1 MNWKTIYQ
9 LVYKEES
16 RWVFMLKYFF
26 LSTIIILITACS
38 NDGIYFENSYL
49 IENISIIHPIEEAE
63 NQMTLVISENKII
76 NQFKTNQVKVSQKNI
91 IYDGYGKYIMPGL
104 WDAHIHFAYET
115 DLANS
120 MPDLFLAHGVT
131 SLRDTG
137 GEIDFVNSFKQKSL
151 ENPKITPRVKIAG
164 PLVDGNYNVY
174 DGSSPNYPELSIR
187 TTSVIDL
194 KKQVQILI
202 DKNIDFLKAYE
213 MLSPAQFEAIAE
225 IADTEIRSAHG
236 VEDMDTAQQI
246 SRLPP
251 GQKGLKRKPSQ
262 KRKRNL
268 GKRKRS
274 QKQST
279 RRMRQNDANAGNTV
293 GGSRLVLNKS
303 IKSYAGRNDCFAERK
318 CLPDAI
324 IALLDEGTKKQG
336 GELYAVMPKERDT
349 SPNDLKDALSCLGL
363 CLKRVTR
370 EYKKVD
376 CLPSYLL
383 LKEEKCKLV
392 IHVNLTDADGN
403 AISHF
408 IAWDG
413 TTVFDHPFNLRINK
427 TTDRMSESNSQQA
440 FEKLFTR
447 SYLAWNIT
455 SVFRLCIDNRPSV

>member
-1 MNWKTIYQ
+1 MKCKDWRDNWNWTDGLSATDPFSQ
-9 LVYKEES
+9 LSGSILSGTDPLSQLSGGDLISYGGNWRDWPPNPPSSHAPWLHIERKSWPKEYIQ
-16 RWVFMLKYFF
+16 WV
-26 LSTIIILITACS
+26 
-38 NDGIYFENSYL
+38 
-49 IENISIIHPIEEAE
+49 EE
-63 NQMTLVISENKII
+63 T
-76 NQFKTNQVKVSQKNI
+76 
-91 IYDGYGKYIMPGL
+91 
-104 WDAHIHFAYET
+104 T
-115 DLANS
+115 DRMDRSLALTEE
-120 MPDLFLAHGVT
+120 DKKEV
-131 SLRDTG
+131 LRD
-137 GEIDFVNSFKQKSL
+137 
-151 ENPKITPRVKIAG
+151 
-164 PLVDGNYNVY
+164 
-174 DGSSPNYPELSIR
+174 
-187 TTSVIDL
+187 
-194 KKQVQILI
+194 
-202 DKNIDFLKAYE
+202 
-213 MLSPAQFEAIAE
+213 EAIAE
-225 IADTEIRSAHG
+225 TADAETGSAHG

-251 GQKGLKRKPSQ
+251 GQKGLKQKPSR
-262 KRKRNL
+262 KRKRFYGNE
-268 GKRKRS
+268 KRS
-274 QKQST
+274 QKQRT
-279 RRMRQNDANAGNTV
+279 QRVRQNDAHAGNTG

-336 GELYAVMPKERDT
+336 VELYAVMPKERDA
-349 SPNDLKDALSCLGL
+349 SPNDLKDTLSRLGL
-363 CLKRVTR
+363 CLKRVTG

-413 TTVFDHPFNLRINK
+413 TTVFDHPYNLRINK
-427 TTDRMSESNSQQA
+427 TTDRMNESNSQQA

>member
-1 MNWKTIYQ
+1 MTRKDWRDDWNWTDGLSATDPSSQ
-9 LVYKEES
+9 LSGSILSGTDPLSQLSGEDLISYGGNWRNWPPKPPSSHAPLLHIERKSWPKEYIQ
-16 RWVFMLKYFF
+16 WV
-26 LSTIIILITACS
+26 
-38 NDGIYFENSYL
+38 
-49 IENISIIHPIEEAE
+49 EE
-63 NQMTLVISENKII
+63 T
-76 NQFKTNQVKVSQKNI
+76 
-91 IYDGYGKYIMPGL
+91 
-104 WDAHIHFAYET
+104 T
-115 DLANS
+115 DPMDCLLAWTEE
-120 MPDLFLAHGVT
+120 DKREV
-131 SLRDTG
+131 LRD
-137 GEIDFVNSFKQKSL
+137 
-151 ENPKITPRVKIAG
+151 
-164 PLVDGNYNVY
+164 
-174 DGSSPNYPELSIR
+174 
-187 TTSVIDL
+187 
-194 KKQVQILI
+194 
-202 DKNIDFLKAYE
+202 
-213 MLSPAQFEAIAE
+213 EAAE
-225 IADTEIRSAHG
+225 IADAETGSAHG

-251 GQKGLKRKPSQ
+251 GQKGLKRKSSQ
-262 KRKRNL
+262 KRKKYL

-349 SPNDLKDALSCLGL
+349 SPNDLKDALSRLGL

-447 SYLAWNIT
+447 SYLVWNIT

>member
-1 MNWKTIYQ
+1 MTRKDWRDDWNWTDGLSATDPFSQ
-9 LVYKEES
+9 LSGSILSGTDPLSQLSGGDLISYGGNWRDWPPNPPSSHAPWLHIERKSWPKEYIQ
-16 RWVFMLKYFF
+16 WV
-26 LSTIIILITACS
+26 
-38 NDGIYFENSYL
+38 
-49 IENISIIHPIEEAE
+49 EE
-63 NQMTLVISENKII
+63 T
-76 NQFKTNQVKVSQKNI
+76 
-91 IYDGYGKYIMPGL
+91 
-104 WDAHIHFAYET
+104 T
-115 DLANS
+115 DRMDRSLALTEE
-120 MPDLFLAHGVT
+120 DKKEV
-131 SLRDTG
+131 LRD
-137 GEIDFVNSFKQKSL
+137 
-151 ENPKITPRVKIAG
+151 
-164 PLVDGNYNVY
+164 
-174 DGSSPNYPELSIR
+174 
-187 TTSVIDL
+187 
-194 KKQVQILI
+194 
-202 DKNIDFLKAYE
+202 
-213 MLSPAQFEAIAE
+213 EAIAE
-225 IADTEIRSAHG
+225 TADAETGSAHG

-251 GQKGLKRKPSQ
+251 GQKGLKRKPRQ
-262 KRKRNL
+262 KRKRYL

-279 RRMRQNDANAGNTV
+279 QRMRQNDANAGNTV

-336 GELYAVMPKERDT
+336 VELYAVMPKERDA
-349 SPNDLKDALSCLGL
+349 SPNDLKDTLSRLGL
-363 CLKRVTR
+363 CLKRVTG

-413 TTVFDHPFNLRINK
+413 TTVFDHPYNLRINK
-427 TTDRMSESNSQQA
+427 TTEHMSESNSQQA